1 MAHVLLVEDEPAMQT
16 ILRDNLEM
24 DGHSVTVAATGER
37 AIAAALHD
45 VPEIIVLDL
54 MLPGLSGYEVCSRLR
69 AAQLAVPIIIVSARN
84 QELDRVAG
92 LELGANDYVGKPFS
106 VRELLAR
113 IRVHLRSRN
122 VAASGVWQFGDLVVD
137 VTHRTVT
144 RRSRR
149 VEMSSREFDL
159 LMYLAAR
166 SGQVVTRA
174 QLLVDVW
181 GLDENT
187 MTRTVD
193 SFVMK
198 LRKKIE
204 RDHAHPRHILTAHGA
219 GYRFVP

>member
-16 ILRDNLEM
+16 ILRDNLEV
-24 DGHSVTVAATGER
+24 DGHTVTVVATGED
-37 AIAAALHD
+37 AIAAVLHG
-45 VPEIIVLDL
+45 VPELIVLDL

-69 AAQLAVPIIIVSARN
+69 AARVAVPIIMVSARN

-113 IRVHLRSRN
+113 IRVHLRSRSL
-122 VAASGVWQFGDLVVD
+122 AASSVWQFGELVVD
-137 VTHRTVT
+137 GTHRSVT

-149 VEMSSREFDL
+149 IEMSSREFDL
-159 LMYLAAR
+159 LMYLAER
-166 SGQVVTRA
+166 SGQVVTRT

-181 GLDENT
+181 GLNQDT

-204 RDHAHPRHILTAHGA
+204 RDHAHPRHILTVHGA

>member
-24 DGHSVTVAATGER
+24 DGHSVTVAATGES

-69 AAQLAVPIIIVSARN
+69 AAQLAVPIIMVSARN

-113 IRVHLRSRN
+113 IRVHLRSRTI
-122 VAASGVWQFGDLVVD
+122 AASGVWQFGDLVVD

>member
-1 MAHVLLVEDEPAMQT
+1 M
-16 ILRDNLEM
+16 
-24 DGHSVTVAATGER
+24 
-37 AIAAALHD
+37 
-45 VPEIIVLDL
+45 
-54 MLPGLSGYEVCSRLR
+54 
-69 AAQLAVPIIIVSARN
+69 VSARN

-113 IRVHLRSRN
+113 IRVHLRSRDT
-122 VAASGVWQFGDLVVD
+122 ATTDVWRFGELAVD
-137 VTHRTVT
+137 VTHRSVT

-149 VEMSSREFDL
+149 IEMSSREFDL

-181 GLDENT
+181 GLDEST
-187 MTRTVD
+187 MTRTVG

-204 RDHAHPRHILTAHGA
+204 RDHAHPRHILTVHRE

>member
-1 MAHVLLVEDEPAMQT
+1 VW
-16 ILRDNLEM
+16 RF
-24 DGHSVTVAATGER
+24 GE
-37 AIAAALHD
+37 
-45 VPEIIVLDL
+45 
-54 MLPGLSGYEVCSRLR
+54 
-69 AAQLAVPIIIVSARN
+69 LA
-84 QELDRVAG
+84 
-92 LELGANDYVGKPFS
+92 
-106 VRELLAR
+106 
-113 IRVHLRSRN
+113 
-122 VAASGVWQFGDLVVD
+122 VD
-137 VTHRTVT
+137 VTHRSVT

-149 VEMSSREFDL
+149 IEMSSREFDL

-181 GLDENT
+181 GLDEST

-204 RDHAHPRHILTAHGA
+204 RDHAHPRHILTVHRE

>member
-1 MAHVLLVEDEPAMQT
+1 VAHVLLVEDEPAMQT
-16 ILRDNLEM
+16 ILRDNLEV
-24 DGHSVTVAATGER
+24 DGHKVTVAGTGEDGL
-37 AIAAALHD
+37 ATALHD
-45 VPEIIVLDL
+45 LPELIVLDL

-69 AAQLAVPIIIVSARN
+69 AAGMAVPIIMVSARN

-113 IRVHLRSRN
+113 IRVHLRSRDT
-122 VAASGVWQFGDLVVD
+122 ATTDVWRFGELAVD
-137 VTHRTVT
+137 VTHRSVT

-149 VEMSSREFDL
+149 IEMSSREFDL

-181 GLDENT
+181 GLDEST

-204 RDHAHPRHILTAHGA
+204 RDHAHPRHILTVHRE

>member
-1 MAHVLLVEDEPAMQT
+1 MAHLLLVEDEPAMQT
-16 ILRDNLEM
+16 ILRDNLEV
-24 DGHSVTVAATGER
+24 DGHTVTVAATGED

-45 VPEIIVLDL
+45 VPELIVLDL

-69 AAQLAVPIIIVSARN
+69 AARVAVPIIMVSARN

-122 VAASGVWQFGDLVVD
+122 IAASSVWQFGELVVD
-137 VTHRTVT
+137 VTHRSVT

-149 VEMSSREFDL
+149 IEMSSREFDL

-204 RDHAHPRHILTAHGA
+204 RDHAHPRHILTVHRA